1 MAEEPDLPV
10 GRNLRVASPHSFAVI
25 CRHGMIF
32 AVNEPEDTTP
42 RETKSDVETVR
53 ACGNVAFTLGVA
65 LALLLFIAND
75 GELPDQALTGTL
87 ILAVI
92 GVGLRIE
99 AAIRERG
106 R

>member
-1 MAEEPDLPV
+1 
-10 GRNLRVASPHSFAVI
+10 
-25 CRHGMIF
+25 MIL
-32 AVNEPEDTTP
+32 AVNEPENTASRKTNHDA
-42 RETKSDVETVR
+42 ESVR
-53 ACGNVAFTLGVA
+53 AAGNVAFVLGVA
-65 LALLLFIAND
+65 QALLLLVAND
-75 GELPDQALTGTL
+75 GELPDQALTGML

>member
-1 MAEEPDLPV
+1 
-10 GRNLRVASPHSFAVI
+10 
-25 CRHGMIF
+25 MIF

-42 RETKSDVETVR
+42 RKAKNDVETVR
-53 ACGNVAFTLGVA
+53 GCGNAAFALGAA
-65 LALLLFIAND
+65 LALLLLIAND

-87 ILAVI
+87 IFTVL

-99 AAIRERG
+99 AAIREHG

>member
-1 MAEEPDLPV
+1 
-10 GRNLRVASPHSFAVI
+10 
-25 CRHGMIF
+25 MIS
-32 AVNEPEDTTP
+32 AVNEPENITP
-42 RETKSDVETVR
+42 RETKSDVELVR

-65 LALLLFIAND
+65 LALLLLIAND
-75 GELPDQALTGTL
+75 GELPDQALTGML
-87 ILAVI
+87 IFTVI